1 MHGRDSYVMK
11 SDCIPQFSLDD
22 LTIIAQCW
30 VDKLDQL
37 ATINQ
42 WTEKTTIY
50 HMQSRL
56 AGLAKTWYY
65 HLTDYNYSWEQWKA
79 LIVKTFPN
87 QSDFA
92 SKLRALVNRTKLK
105 DETWT
110 QYYFGKLG
118 LARACEVN
126 DINSVSN

>member
-65 HLTDYNYSWEQWKA
+65 HLIDYNYSGEQW
-79 LIVKTFPN
+79 
-87 QSDFA
+87 
-92 SKLRALVNRTKLK
+92 
-105 DETWT
+105 
-110 QYYFGKLG
+110 
-118 LARACEVN
+118 
-126 DINSVSN
+126 